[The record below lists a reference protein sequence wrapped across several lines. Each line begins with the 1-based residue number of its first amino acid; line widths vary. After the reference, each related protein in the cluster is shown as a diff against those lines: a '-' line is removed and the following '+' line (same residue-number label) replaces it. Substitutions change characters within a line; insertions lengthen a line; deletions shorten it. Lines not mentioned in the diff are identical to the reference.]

1 MTVRFVRIDGLG
13 GCVLHQMK
21 LHIISLIAGLAALFS
36 VDRLNQSAFDV
47 AATPTSF
54 HLLTAGLVI
63 LLLVTRL
70 AQVVPPAAVIAAV
83 AVAYCGSLA
92 FVDGDRFTGMGAMLM
107 ALEVGLACSAV
118 AMAIRVAK
126 GLREFEESVENITLG
141 EQVGVMSLADARED
155 IAIEMS
161 RARRHERPLTVT
173 VLSYEPDDVHASLH
187 NLVQDVQQRMM
198 QRYIMTGLA
207 SVAAQSTRRGDIVVE
222 DTAANRVI
230 VLSPE
235 STPEQLDALTHRL
248 RESAYRSLNIPVRF
262 GVAGFPNSALT
273 FEDLVATASGE
284 ATSARPFGQPRSNT
298 PAQAGIGAEPA
309 TYPSVRTIYRETDDV
324 AATHLGEPA
333 HAIHGD

>member
-1 MTVRFVRIDGLG
+1 
-13 GCVLHQMK
+13 MK
-21 LHIISLIAGLAALFS
+21 LHIIALIAGLAALFS
-36 VDRLNQSAFDV
+36 IDRLNRASFDL

-70 AQVVPPAAVIAAV
+70 AQRVPPAALV
-83 AVAYCGSLA
+83 AVVAVTYCGSLA
-92 FVDGDRFTGMGAMLM
+92 FVDGERFSGMGALLM
-107 ALEVGLACSAV
+107 ALEVGLACAAV
-118 AMAIRVAK
+118 ATAFRVAK

-141 EQVGVMSLADARED
+141 EQLGVMSLADARQD

-173 VLSYEPDDVHASLH
+173 VLSYEPENVHASLH
-187 NLVQDVQQRMM
+187 NLVQEVQQRMM
-198 QRYIMTGLA
+198 QRYIMSGLA

-248 RESAYRSLNIPVRF
+248 RDSAYRSLNIPVRF
-262 GVAGFPNSALT
+262 GVAGFPDSALT

-284 ATSARPFGQPRSNT
+284 ASAGRPFNQPHANT
-298 PAQAGIGAEPA
+298 PVPTGIGAEPA
-309 TYPSVRTIYRETDDV
+309 TYPSVRTLFRETDDV
-324 AATHLGEPA
+324 AASHMGEPA